1 MTSSPDGVGSRVGAA
16 SREELGTRGPRC
28 VQPARERNQHHQGT
42 LTAAQS
48 NRTKGEGE
56 EKRTLRDLQWRGRG
70 REEAREQRRGR
81 WEQLEQRWRRIW
93 PASRAA
99 GTAKLSSLTT
109 SEAAAT
115 TRGSSLTARQRRRR
129 GRAAGVGR
137 RRKGWIL
144 EILLS
149 AAYIAKP
156 LVSVGGTNRDQRS
169 CADAVR
175 HKSLVPPR

>member
-70 REEAREQRRGR
+70 REEACEQRRGR

-99 GTAKLSSLTT
+99 G
-109 SEAAAT
+109 
-115 TRGSSLTARQRRRR
+115 RRRR
-129 GRAAGVGR
+129 ERRGEGDRGRGLGR
-137 RRKGWIL
+137 GRERGSRARARAREREGIEGEGSGKGERGDRGRGL
-144 EILLS
+144 GRGRERGS
-149 AAYIAKP
+149 E
-156 LVSVGGTNRDQRS
+156 VGGHNTNG
-169 CADAVR
+169 A
-175 HKSLVPPR
+175 PPLGAP

>member
-1 MTSSPDGVGSRVGAA
+1 MTSSPDGMGSRVGAA
-16 SREELGTRGPRC
+16 SWEELGTRGPRC

-99 GTAKLSSLTT
+99 G
-109 SEAAAT
+109 
-115 TRGSSLTARQRRRR
+115 RRRR
-129 GRAAGVGR
+129 ERRGEGDRGRGLGR
-137 RRKGWIL
+137 GRERGSRARARAREREGIEGEGSGKGERGDRGRGL
-144 EILLS
+144 GRGRERGS
-149 AAYIAKP
+149 E
-156 LVSVGGTNRDQRS
+156 VGGHNNNG
-169 CADAVR
+169 A
-175 HKSLVPPR
+175 PPLGAP

>member
-1 MTSSPDGVGSRVGAA
+1 MERAERERGGDDTLTSSPDGVGSRVRAA

-99 GTAKLSSLTT
+99 G
-109 SEAAAT
+109 
-115 TRGSSLTARQRRRR
+115 RRRR
-129 GRAAGVGR
+129 ERRGEGDRGRGLGR
-137 RRKGWIL
+137 GRERGSRARARAREREGI
-144 EILLS
+144 
-149 AAYIAKP
+149 
-156 LVSVGGTNRDQRS
+156 RS
-169 CADAVR
+169 RGAQY
-175 HKSLVPPR
+175 

>member
-56 EKRTLRDLQWRGRG
+56 EKRTLRDLQWWGRG
-70 REEAREQRRGR
+70 REDAREQRRGR

-99 GTAKLSSLTT
+99 G
-109 SEAAAT
+109 
-115 TRGSSLTARQRRRR
+115 RRRR
-129 GRAAGVGR
+129 ERRGEGDRGRGLGR
-137 RRKGWIL
+137 GRGEGKGI
-144 EILLS
+144 EGEGS
-149 AAYIAKP
+149 AE
-156 LVSVGGTNRDQRS
+156 VGGTILMAHHPS
-169 CADAVR
+169 VR
-175 HKSLVPPR
+175 HKYIHTNGAPHPGAPLVFFLISARANRLSST

>member
-1 MTSSPDGVGSRVGAA
+1 MERAERERGDDTLTSSPDGVGSRVGAA

-99 GTAKLSSLTT
+99 G
-109 SEAAAT
+109 
-115 TRGSSLTARQRRRR
+115 RQRRERR
-129 GRAAGVGR
+129 GEGDRGR
-137 RRKGWIL
+137 GLGRGRGEGKGS
-144 EILLS
+144 EGEGS
-149 AAYIAKP
+149 AEGERGDRG
-156 LVSVGGTNRDQRS
+156 LGLGRGREREWVRS
-169 CADAVR
+169 RGAQY
-175 HKSLVPPR
+175 